1 MGQVALQE
9 ADRVA
14 KGDENTL
21 SPETLRLLRS
31 MAPCSLSLG
40 DVNDDVDISDIDVLF
55 CYSSSFPAFGNLLTE
70 FSYTLGHKLRP
81 GAQVITTDRRLV
93 SDGPWE
99 FALLGEREGRNS
111 ETGGK
116 SIAYI
121 WEVARSAL

>member
-1 MGQVALQE
+1 MQQ
-9 ADRVA
+9 
-14 KGDENTL
+14 
-21 SPETLRLLRS
+21 
-31 MAPCSLSLG
+31 
-40 DVNDDVDISDIDVLF
+40 VDISDIDVLF
-55 CYSSSFPAFGNLLTE
+55 CYSSSFPAFGDLLTE

-121 WEVARSAL
+121 WEVVRSAL